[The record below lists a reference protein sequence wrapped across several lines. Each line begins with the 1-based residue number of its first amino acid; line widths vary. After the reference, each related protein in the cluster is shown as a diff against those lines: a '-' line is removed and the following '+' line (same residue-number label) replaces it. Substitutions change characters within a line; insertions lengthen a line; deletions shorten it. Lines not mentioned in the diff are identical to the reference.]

1 MSPLHQ
7 VERLRAYGLLVP
19 LSLAAILLAC
29 GGDDGSGGSAAP
41 IEYETVSGRVIDGY
55 VADALVCLD
64 LPTSGACDPH
74 DLQVRSDATG
84 SYALRVPKGLTGL
97 LIAEVTA
104 GRSRDLSRGGV
115 AFDASFRLSSPS
127 SAYSTNITPYT
138 TLVHLTHLTGV
149 TDYPLA
155 EDIVRDIVGLP
166 SRFAINVDY
175 AGTPD
180 SLASRAAASVVE
192 ALKAVGMTLDVS
204 SADALGRVVAN
215 FPPSLTTLPTLAIA
229 TKGGAPIVSKDIYV
243 DATYTLTNPM
253 VSGEPIVLNGKIRGR
268 GNVTWGQPKN
278 PYKVQFANDTNYAT
292 IPDLLGMKKNR
303 NWALL
308 ADWFDKSLMRNK
320 FAFALSNSALFNDGL
335 KWNPTGQHVEV
346 YLNNDYVG
354 VYLMTEDIRI
364 DPARLNLKKMGN
376 ADVDGGYIVEA
387 DGYLDCYNDGT
398 INLQHHTP
406 YGGVLCIDTPDEES
420 ITPQQQAYI
429 KSLIDGAE
437 ADLYGPRTMR
447 GLNVK
452 SFADWYLLSE
462 LLMSGDQRFFSL
474 DMFYS
479 SVRMWKDTVAAVSPD
494 DRLLN
499 LGPIWDFDLSTH
511 LRTDVCW
518 ISKAPWLAKMFE
530 NRDFLNL
537 TLARWH
543 QKRPELQQ
551 FVNASLDTYAR
562 RLDGAQQR
570 NFARWPVL
578 GVRLEFGDPLLL
590 PTYDAQVEYL
600 RAWLNERI
608 AFLDAAFASPERFD
622 AMCR

>member
-1 MSPLHQ
+1 
-7 VERLRAYGLLVP
+7 V
-19 LSLAAILLAC
+19 SLAAILVAC
-29 GGDDGSGGSAAP
+29 GGDDGAGGSATP

-64 LPTSGACDPH
+64 LPASGACDPH
-74 DLQVRSDATG
+74 DIQARSDATG
-84 SYALRVPKGLTGL
+84 SYALRVPKGLTGP

-104 GRSRDLSRGGV
+104 GRSRDLARGGA

-127 SAYSTNITPYT
+127 PAYSANITPYT
-138 TLVHLTHLTGV
+138 TLVHLTYLTGV
-149 TDYPLA
+149 ADYPLA

-166 SRFAINVDY
+166 SRFAIKVDY

-180 SLASRAAASVVE
+180 SLASKAAASVIE
-192 ALKAVGMTLDVS
+192 ALKAVGTTLDVS
-204 SADALGRVVAN
+204 SADALGRVVAS
-215 FPPSLTTLPTLAIA
+215 FPPSLATLPTLAIA

-278 PYKVQFANDTNYAT
+278 PYKVQFANDANYAN

-335 KWNPTGQHVEV
+335 KWNPTGQHIEV

-364 DPARLNLKKMGN
+364 DPARLNIKKMGK

-387 DGYLDCYNDGT
+387 DGLLDCYKDDR

-406 YGGVLCIDTPDEES
+406 YGGLLCIDTPDEES

-429 KSLIDGAE
+429 KSLVDGAE
-437 ADLYGPRTMR
+437 ADLYGPKTMR
-447 GLNVK
+447 TLNVK

-462 LLMSGDQRFFSL
+462 LLMNGDQRFFSL
-474 DMFYS
+474 DLFYS
-479 SVRMWKDTVAAVSPD
+479 SVRMWKDTGAVASPD

-499 LGPIWDFDLSTH
+499 LGPVWDFDLSTH
-511 LRTDVCW
+511 LPSNVCW
-518 ISKAPWLAKMFE
+518 ISKAPWLARMFE
-530 NRDFLNL
+530 DPGFLSM
-537 TLARWH
+537 TLARWQ
-543 QKRPELQQ
+543 QKRVGLQQ
-551 FVNASLDTYAR
+551 FVDVSLDTYAR
-562 RLDGAQQR
+562 RLDQAQQR
-570 NFARWPVL
+570 NFIRWPIL
-578 GVRLEFGDPLLL
+578 GVRLDWGNPYSM
-590 PTYDAQVEYL
+590 PTYEEQV
-600 RAWLNERI
+600 
-608 AFLDAAFASPERFD
+608 AFLKTWLKNRIEFLDLAFASPENFN
-622 AMCR
+622 AICR